1 MRPPAVEDIICMKY
15 CYINAALSLGLTTR
29 CCSSTSSQFFFFF
42 AGVQVAGN
50 SPKAGQHACNR
61 GRAAVINIPT
71 NIKNIMNNKSIT
83 MSQNYNHCNG
93 LDRLKYWQRGGI
105 KISDE
110 NGRETLNIMQLFRWS
125 LSKIIKIISSTGNEK
140 SYCPLVPTECQVG
153 SEDSPAACQDHHLL
167 TTSCPL
173 SPWSSSP
180 PSQEAN
186 LLVHSL
192 LNQPKQEP
200 TVFERSARL
209 NFGGEE
215 EEIWLR
221 RRRNLLEKEK
231 TYCGE
236 GEESCWRRKT
246 NLEENRRRRRN

>member
-1 MRPPAVEDIICMKY
+1 
-15 CYINAALSLGLTTR
+15 
-29 CCSSTSSQFFFFF
+29 
-42 AGVQVAGN
+42 
-50 SPKAGQHACNR
+50 
-61 GRAAVINIPT
+61 
-71 NIKNIMNNKSIT
+71 MNNKSIT
-83 MSQNYNHCNG
+83 MLQNQNHSDSR
-93 LDRLKYWQRGGI
+93 DRLKYWQI
-105 KISDE
+105 EAAK
-110 NGRETLNIMQLFRWS
+110 FRMKMAVKHLIWCNS
-125 LSKIIKIISSTGNEK
+125 ERLKQIIQIISSTRNEK

>member
-1 MRPPAVEDIICMKY
+1 
-15 CYINAALSLGLTTR
+15 
-29 CCSSTSSQFFFFF
+29 
-42 AGVQVAGN
+42 
-50 SPKAGQHACNR
+50 
-61 GRAAVINIPT
+61 
-71 NIKNIMNNKSIT
+71 
-83 MSQNYNHCNG
+83 MSQNHNHCNG
-93 LDRLKYWQRGGI
+93 RDRLKYWQIEAAKFQMKMAVKHLIWCNSERLKQVI
-105 KISDE
+105 H
-110 NGRETLNIMQLFRWS
+110 
-125 LSKIIKIISSTGNEK
+125 IISSTGNEK

-153 SEDSPAACQDHHLL
+153 SEDSPAACQDPHLL